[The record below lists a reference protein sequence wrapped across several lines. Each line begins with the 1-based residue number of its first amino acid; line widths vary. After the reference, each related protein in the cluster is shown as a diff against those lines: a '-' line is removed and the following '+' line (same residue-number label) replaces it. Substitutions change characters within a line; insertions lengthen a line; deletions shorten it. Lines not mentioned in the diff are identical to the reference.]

1 MILVNLMMVVGSNF
15 GIALMAL
22 IVDLV
27 LWGINRNVEALCP
40 CDNATAPGTAVVLLM
55 VYQCCNNRRP

>member
-15 GIALMAL
+15 GTALMAL

-27 LWGINRNVEALCP
+27 LWGINRNVEA
-40 CDNATAPGTAVVLLM
+40 PGTAVVLLM